1 MIRKIFIL
9 ILFLFSKDSIGQ
21 LFVARDTICVIEN
34 NYVLK
39 MPCAN
44 GINYSNISSLYYKV
58 FYKINVDNY
67 LFYENILYL
76 LQLNAI

>member
-1 MIRKIFIL
+1 MYCSDAYIFESCNNFNKINSCKPVISSFFDFL
-9 ILFLFSKDSIGQ
+9 IP
-21 LFVARDTICVIEN
+21 VN
-34 NYVLK
+34 
-39 MPCAN
+39 
-44 GINYSNISSLYYKV
+44 NYSNISSLYYKI